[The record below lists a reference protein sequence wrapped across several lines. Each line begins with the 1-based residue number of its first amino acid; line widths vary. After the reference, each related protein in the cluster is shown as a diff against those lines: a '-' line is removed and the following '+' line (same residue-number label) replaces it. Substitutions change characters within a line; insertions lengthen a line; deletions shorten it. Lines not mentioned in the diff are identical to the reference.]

1 MKEKNIIEKIKKKI
15 TQKKF
20 SVGVVGLGYVGL
32 PICARFIKANI
43 RVLGVDNDIKK
54 IKSLKKGNS
63 YIQNDNLKDFNY
75 FKRYKNQVSNNYKI
89 LKNCDVILIC
99 LPTPLKNLKP
109 DMSYVFNCVSRIN
122 KIIKPYQVLIL
133 ESTVYPGATDK
144 IVEMIK
150 SKKLKIGR
158 NIFVGYSPERENPG
172 DKNFSYTKTPKV
184 ISGFTK
190 NCEVLVKKIYSPI
203 VKKIVVAKN
212 VKDAELSKLLENMY
226 RAVNIGLVNELKII
240 CNKLK
245 IDIFDVIELAATK
258 NFGFQKFLPGPG
270 LGGHCIPIDPY
281 YLSWIS
287 KKNGYEPKF
296 ISIAGKINRSI
307 PNWII
312 KTMINKLGSKKL
324 KILILGVSYKK
335 NVEDDRESPTFSI
348 MKILKLKKIRFE
360 YNDPYFSK
368 LRKSREFNFKKKSI
382 TLSKSNLKKFN
393 AVLLITDHDSYDYS
407 FIAKNSKFIFD
418 TRGRYKKY
426 NFKNIVYC

>member
-43 RVLGVDNDIKK
+43 KVLGVDNDIKK
-54 IKSLKKGNS
+54 IKSLKKGKS

-122 KIIKPYQVLIL
+122 KIIKPYQVLVL

>member
-15 TQKKF
+15 IQKRF

-43 RVLGVDNDIKK
+43 KVLGVDNDIKK

-133 ESTVYPGATDK
+133 ESTVYPGATDR
-144 IVEMIK
+144 IVDMIK

-190 NCEVLVKKIYSPI
+190 NCEVLIKKIYSPI

-240 CNKLK
+240 CDKLK

-296 ISIAGKINRSI
+296 ISIAGKINRSM

-368 LRKSREFNFKKKSI
+368 LRKSREFNFKKKLI
-382 TLSKSNLKKFN
+382 TLNKNNLKKFD

>member
-15 TQKKF
+15 IQKRF

-43 RVLGVDNDIKK
+43 KVLGVDNDIKK

-133 ESTVYPGATDK
+133 ESTVYPGATDR
-144 IVEMIK
+144 IVDMIK

-190 NCEVLVKKIYSPI
+190 NCEVLIKKIYSPI

-240 CNKLK
+240 CDKLK

-296 ISIAGKINRSI
+296 ISIAGKINRSM

-382 TLSKSNLKKFN
+382 TLNKNNLKKFD